1 MEQFGDVAGW
11 KGLLGNKS
19 FSSTSVVLSPKSC
32 VTSTRMPALV
42 VVVLFWEVVVEDL
55 FVWWTPTKLSGL
67 S

>member
-1 MEQFGDVAGW
+1 MEQFGNAAGR

-19 FSSTSVVLSPKSC
+19 FSSTSVVLSPEPC
-32 VTSTRMPALV
+32 VTSKRLPALV

-55 FVWWTPTKLSGL
+55 FVWWAPTKLSGL